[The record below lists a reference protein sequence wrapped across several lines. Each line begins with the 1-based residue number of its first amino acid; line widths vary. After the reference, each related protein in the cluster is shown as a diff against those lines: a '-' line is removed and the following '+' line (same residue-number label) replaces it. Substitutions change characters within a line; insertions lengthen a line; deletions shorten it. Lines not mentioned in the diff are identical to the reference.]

1 MRDILVL
8 SIVAVAALAALRRP
22 WIGVMLWTW
31 VSIMSPHRYT
41 YGVAY
46 GAPVA
51 LVAAGCTFA
60 GLVLTRDE
68 RASPFK
74 NSAVTVFSLFMVW
87 MTLSWL
93 FGLDRAGDYDQ
104 WSKVMKIDVMVL
116 VGMMLLHS
124 KKHVVTLAW
133 VSAGSL
139 MLLGVKGGI
148 FTLLSGGS
156 ERVWGPP
163 GSFIQDN
170 NEFGVAV
177 IMTIPLLRFLQM
189 QLRSRVGRWAMTVA
203 ILLCAAAAIGT
214 QSRGALLAILAM
226 AMALMLL
233 WRGKSY
239 IVGGLFIA
247 VAAASLITFMPE
259 KWTARMDT
267 IETYQDDSSAQGRLA
282 AWSEAWNIAKDYPLG
297 VGFNPARQ
305 DLFDKYSYNPEA
317 GARAAHSIYFQTLG
331 NHGFVGLG
339 LFLLI
344 WFITFRQ
351 AGWLRVQ
358 AAGIP
363 EARWCSDLGAM
374 AQVSLVGYCVGGAF
388 LSLAYFD
395 LPYDIMMMVAIA
407 RVWVMTKA
415 WEREPVYD
423 GRWANLFGLSTLAHA
438 K

>member
-1 MRDILVL
+1 MRDIVVL
-8 SIVAVAALAALRRP
+8 SIVAVAALAALRQP

-51 LVAAGCTFA
+51 LVAAGCTFI
-60 GLVLTRDE
+60 GLILTRDE

-74 NSAVTVFSLFMVW
+74 NSAVIVFSLFMVW
-87 MTLSWL
+87 ITLSWL

-104 WSKVMKIDVMVL
+104 WIKVMKIDVMVL

-124 KKHVVTLAW
+124 KKHVVTLVW
-133 VSAGSL
+133 VATGSL

-148 FTLLSGGS
+148 FTILSGGT

-163 GSFIQDN
+163 GSFIEDN
-170 NEFGVAV
+170 NEFGVAMV
-177 IMTIPLLRFLQM
+177 MIIPLLRFLQM
-189 QLRSRVGRWAMTVA
+189 QLRSRLGRWAMTA
-203 ILLCAAAAIGT
+203 AMLLCAAAAVGT
-214 QSRGALLAILAM
+214 QSRGALLAILAI
-226 AMALMLL
+226 APVLW

-239 IVGGLFIA
+239 FVGGLFIA
-247 VAAASLITFMPE
+247 VAAVSLLAFMPE

-267 IETYQDDSSAQGRLA
+267 IETYQDDGSAQGRLA
-282 AWSEAWNIAKDYPLG
+282 AWSAAWNIAKDYPLG
-297 VGFNPARQ
+297 VGFNQARQ
-305 DLFDKYSYNPEA
+305 DLFEKYSDNPDA
-317 GARAAHSIYFQTLG
+317 GARAAHSIYFQILG
-331 NHGFVGLG
+331 NHGYVGLG

-344 WFITFRQ
+344 WYITFRQ

-358 AAGIP
+358 AASIP
-363 EARWCSDLGAM
+363 EARWCSELGAM
-374 AQVSLVGYCVGGAF
+374 AQVSLVGYFVGGAF

-395 LPYDIMMMVAIA
+395 LPYDIMMMIAIA
-407 RVWVMTKA
+407 RVWVITKA
-415 WEREPVYD
+415 WEREPMHD
-423 GRWANLFGLSTLAHA
+423 GQWPNPLGLTAPARA